1 MKVFRKKPAKP
12 AITHSE
18 AMRCIPVK
26 NSLARETRLEGG
38 LIQLDY
44 PAVIRPWIAG
54 VIRRFGGDSENVQM
68 RKLQLDELG
77 TAVWNM
83 LDGQKTVSQ
92 VIDQF
97 SGLQRLHRKEA
108 TVSVTLFLRE
118 LGKRGLI
125 AMR

>member
-1 MKVFRKKPAKP
+1 MRVFRKKPATP
-12 AITHSE
+12 AITHAE

-38 LIQLDY
+38 LVQLHY

-54 VIRRFGGDSENVQM
+54 WIRRFGGDSENVLM
-68 RKLQLDELG
+68 KKLQLDELG
-77 TAVWNM
+77 TAVWDL

-92 VIDQF
+92 VIDHF
-97 SGLQRLHRKEA
+97 SGLQRLHRREA

>member
-1 MKVFRKKPAKP
+1 MKVFRKKPGKP
-12 AITHSE
+12 QITQAE

-26 NSLARETRLEGG
+26 SSLARETRLEGG

-44 PAVIRPWIAG
+44 PAVIRPWIASL
-54 VIRRFGGDSENVQM
+54 IRRFGGDSENVRM

-83 LDGQKTVSQ
+83 LDGQETVSQ

-97 SGLQRLHRKEA
+97 SSLQRLHRREA